1 MPLSD
6 PISND
11 LEKLEIKLE
20 EYKSQIED
28 GIDLLE
34 KDLNDRELRSKQILM
49 VELKQVVL
57 KLNLLDKNITQD
69 LKVEAFD
76 LSRSINKVCQNVC
89 EVKDQISGIE
99 SEVISEQTKACV
111 NKIEDEAN
119 QLHTDEFVK
128 CLDLGVSALL

>member
-34 KDLNDRELRSKQILM
+34 KDLNDRELRRKQILM

-76 LSRSINKVCQNVC
+76 LSRSINKVCQIVC
-89 EVKDQISGIE
+89 EVKIRYQ
-99 SEVISEQTKACV
+99 VLKV
-111 NKIEDEAN
+111 R
-119 QLHTDEFVK
+119 
-128 CLDLGVSALL
+128 